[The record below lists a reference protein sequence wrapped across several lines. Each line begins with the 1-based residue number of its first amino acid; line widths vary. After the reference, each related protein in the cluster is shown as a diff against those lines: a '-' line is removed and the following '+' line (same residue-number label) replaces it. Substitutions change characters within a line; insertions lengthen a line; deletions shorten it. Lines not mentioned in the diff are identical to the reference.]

1 MTPALDVEHL
11 RTLFPA
17 LQRTVAG
24 EPVAHLDGPG
34 GTQVPQTVIDA
45 MSECLIRGASN
56 LGGAFPASAEAEE
69 LVEGVRSA
77 VADLVGGDRSEIV
90 FGQNMTSLTFAA
102 SRAIAREWK
111 PGDEVVVTSLDHD
124 ANVSPW
130 RLAAEDR
137 GAEVRVADIVPEDGT
152 LDLESLDGAIGDRT
166 RLVAITAASNA
177 LGTVTPLSD
186 IVEMAHRVGALVFV
200 DAVHYSAHR
209 ISDVPAWGAD
219 FLAASAYK
227 FFGPHT
233 GLLWAKAEHL
243 DRLTPYKVVPAPAS
257 GPGKWETGTQAFESL
272 AGVGAA
278 VEYLAALGNGATRR
292 ERLESAFGAIR
303 AHEDSMAERFLAGIA
318 EMPGVT
324 VYGVADAA
332 RLDERVATFAVN
344 VAGVTAREAAAEMGR
359 RGIFVWDG
367 HYYAVAVMDRLGLAG
382 RGGLVRI
389 GFVHYNTAAEVDR
402 VLAALDDIA
411 TF

>member
-1 MTPALDVEHL
+1 MIPALDVEHL

-24 EPVAHLDGPG
+24 RPVAHLDGPG

-45 MSECLIRGASN
+45 MSECLSRGVSN
-56 LGGAFPASAEAEE
+56 LGGAFVASAEADE
-69 LVEGVRSA
+69 LVEGARSA

-90 FGQNMTSLTFAA
+90 FGQNMTSLTFSA

-137 GAEVRVADIVPEDGT
+137 GAQVRVADIDPEDGT
-152 LDLESLDGAIGDRT
+152 LDLESLDGAIGERT
-166 RLVAITAASNA
+166 RLVAVTAASNA
-177 LGTVTPLSD
+177 LGTVTPLTD

-209 ISDVPAWGAD
+209 ISDVRALGAD

-233 GLLWAKAEHL
+233 GLLWGKAEHL
-243 DRLTPYKVVPAPAS
+243 DRLTPYKVAPAPGS

-272 AGVGAA
+272 AGAGGA
-278 VEYLAALGNGATRR
+278 VDYLAALGNGGTRR
-292 ERLESAFGAIR
+292 ERLESAFEVIR
-303 AHEDSMAERFLAGIA
+303 AHEDSLAERFLAGIA

-324 VYGVADAA
+324 VYGVADGA
-332 RLDERVATFAVN
+332 RLDERVPTFAVD
-344 VAGVTAREAAAEMGR
+344 VAGVTAREAAAEMGS

-367 HYYAVAVMDRLGLAG
+367 HYYAVAVMQRLDLAA

-389 GFVHYNTAAEVDR
+389 GFVHYNTPEEVDR
-402 VLAALDDIA
+402 VLAALEDISRP
-411 TF
+411 